1 MPQRTPLRTLG
12 ATGLLVALAATA
24 ALAQAQEPSQPYYAA
39 TPLPVAP
46 QPPLSSAPVDD
57 GNAPWRNVVP
67 EPGVVVSGDG
77 TAYAPG
83 GYAPPPVVYGPP
95 PAVYAPPV
103 YVQPAYAWP
112 QPYIYPPVGISLGIG
127 YSRGWHHR
135 GWHGGWRGHR
145 GWR

>member
-1 MPQRTPLRTLG
+1 MQQTPIRTHG
-12 ATGLLVALAATA
+12 ALGLLLALAGTAT
-24 ALAQAQEPSQPYYAA
+24 LAQAQQPAPVYSA

-46 QPPLSSAPVDD
+46 QASMSPAPLAD
-57 GNAPWRNVVP
+57 GSDPWRNVVP

-77 TAYAPG
+77 TAYGPAYGPPQAV
-83 GYAPPPVVYGPP
+83 YAPP
-95 PAVYAPPV
+95 VYAPPV

-127 YSRGWHHR
+127 YSRGWHR
-135 GWHGGWRGHR
+135 GWHGGGHHHHR